1 MKTIAL
7 LLALA
12 ASLLAQEP
20 QAQTPPAQSPAGSV
34 SSSAPSNAIPG
45 EGRIFHFGFRVRG
58 FPQGLFE
65 RNELEI
71 KTSTPPLDAKYKTS
85 PTVNKAGWGPSF
97 ELTPSK
103 KFTLSVE
110 LLHHSIRYRKEST
123 VFEGVDNPATAVDER
138 RKTVTEESTKASL
151 WDIPVMARYH
161 GIRSGG
167 FLGLVYLSGG
177 MTMRH
182 IRNIRTGTG
191 ATLPSNQV
199 VYNENPIVPEKK
211 NIFGGTVG
219 LGIRIVDESGLKL
232 TPEVRYTRW
241 MGSTFDRTSTHTVR
255 GQLEV
260 GLGVTF

>member
-1 MKTIAL
+1 MKTTLLPFAFTACLIAQQP
-7 LLALA
+7 
-12 ASLLAQEP
+12 AQ
-20 QAQTPPAQSPAGSV
+20 QTPPAKEPATGV
-34 SSSAPSNAIPG
+34 SSSASTNAVPG
-45 EGRIFHFGFRVRG
+45 EGRWFHFGFRVRG

-65 RNELEI
+65 RNELEV
-71 KTSTPPLDAKYKTS
+71 KTTTPPIDAKYKTT

-97 ELTPSK
+97 EITPNK

-110 LLHHSIRYRKEST
+110 LLHHAIRYKKEST
-123 VFEGVDNPATAVDER
+123 VFEGIDNPATAVDER
-138 RKTVTEESTKASL
+138 RKTVTEEGTKASL

-211 NIFGGTVG
+211 NVFGGTVG

-241 MGSTFDRTSTHTVR
+241 MGATFDRTSTHTVR